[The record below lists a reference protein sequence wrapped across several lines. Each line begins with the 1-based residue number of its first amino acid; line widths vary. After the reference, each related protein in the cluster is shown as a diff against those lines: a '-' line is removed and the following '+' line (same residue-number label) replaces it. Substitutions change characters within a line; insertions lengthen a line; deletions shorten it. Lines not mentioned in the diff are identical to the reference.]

1 MFKNYTIKIIIIKT
15 NNLDISDA
23 VFWTTCHVW
32 HVDRARYLAKENEHN
47 SGPLYYVYIK
57 NFILL

>member
-1 MFKNYTIKIIIIKT
+1 M
-15 NNLDISDA
+15 
-23 VFWTTCHVW
+23 WTFLMPFFLTTYHVW
-32 HVDRARYLAKENEHN
+32 HVDGARFLAKEKEHH

>member
-1 MFKNYTIKIIIIKT
+1 MLNNYAIKIIKIKT
-15 NNLDISDA
+15 NNVDISDA
-23 VFWTTCHVW
+23 IFWTTCHVW
-32 HVDRARYLAKENEHN
+32 HVDGARFVAKENEHH